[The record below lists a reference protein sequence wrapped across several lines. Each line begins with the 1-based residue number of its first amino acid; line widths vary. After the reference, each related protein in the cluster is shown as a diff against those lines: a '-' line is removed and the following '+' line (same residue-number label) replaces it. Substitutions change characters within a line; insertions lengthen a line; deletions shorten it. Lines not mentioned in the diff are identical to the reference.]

1 MSPELIGIISV
12 GGAVLSVGAAVLS
25 IGWRAY
31 SQLDNRLRS
40 VELDVAGL
48 KSDMATVKDILL
60 RAYGNPPALRAH
72 ESRSAAQNL

>member
-12 GGAVLSVGAAVLS
+12 GVAILSVGVAILS
-25 IGWRAY
+25 IGWRAC

-60 RAYGNPPALRAH
+60 RAYGNPAALRSH
-72 ESRSAAQNL
+72 ESRPAS

>member
-12 GGAVLSVGAAVLS
+12 GAAILSVGAAGLS
-25 IGWRAY
+25 IGWRAC

-48 KSDMATVKDILL
+48 KSDMAAVKDILL
-60 RAYGNPPALRAH
+60 RAYGNPAALRSH
-72 ESRSAAQNL
+72 ESRPAS

>member
-12 GGAVLSVGAAVLS
+12 GVAVLS

>member
-12 GGAVLSVGAAVLS
+12 GVAILSVGAAILS
-25 IGWRAY
+25 IGWRAC

-60 RAYGNPPALRAH
+60 RAYGNPAALRSH
-72 ESRSAAQNL
+72 ESRPAS

>member
-12 GGAVLSVGAAVLS
+12 GTAILS

-60 RAYGNPPALRAH
+60 RAYGNPAALRSH
-72 ESRSAAQNL
+72 ESRPAS

>member
-12 GGAVLSVGAAVLS
+12 GAAILSVGAAGLS
-25 IGWRAY
+25 IGWRAC

-48 KSDMATVKDILL
+48 KSDVAAVKDILL
-60 RAYGNPPALRAH
+60 RAYGNPAALRSH
-72 ESRSAAQNL
+72 ESRPAS